1 MNGELILC
9 ISCTLVFLL
18 GLLTRRFGTAGGV
31 VLLLLVANICISS
44 PDSRA
49 PYGSV
54 LSIILFTTLIVL
66 HSKSHGQKS
75 PLYRYNPYNS
85 QSELPKF
92 IRVFLLML
100 AVVTTFIA
108 ILVRIIGRFNEEVD
122 DTTSEEQRGFR
133 LWGMEER
140 ENGGA
145 RNTSRDSPSRS
156 IQSE

>member
-1 MNGELILC
+1 MGEKMSGELILC

-31 VLLLLVANICISS
+31 VLLLLLVNICISS
-44 PDSRA
+44 PDSRT

-66 HSKSHGQKS
+66 HSKSHGKKS

-100 AVVTTFIA
+100 AVVTATRT
-108 ILVRIIGRFNEEVD
+108 LRK
-122 DTTSEEQRGFR
+122 QH
-133 LWGMEER
+133 
-140 ENGGA
+140 
-145 RNTSRDSPSRS
+145 PSLRCHAV
-156 IQSE
+156 